1 MLSNKNKY
9 LCFLTLTT
17 RYDRLF
23 NVIYGISGVPKKSL
37 KRLTDNFQKLVR
49 MIRRK
54 YGKFDYIRVRTQEG
68 GGVLHILFKGCYLDV
83 DWLRKKWKKLHS
95 ATQLYITHCYGFL
108 NRISGYLAYYMGRQ
122 LANFSYSSG
131 S

>member
-1 MLSNKNKY
+1 MDRKGKRCYGRIMSGLTRALSQGYKVRRHKYEDITMLSNKSKY

-68 GGVLHILFKGCYLDV
+68 GGVLHILFKG
-83 DWLRKKWKKLHS
+83 
-95 ATQLYITHCYGFL
+95 
-108 NRISGYLAYYMGRQ
+108 
-122 LANFSYSSG
+122 
-131 S
+131 